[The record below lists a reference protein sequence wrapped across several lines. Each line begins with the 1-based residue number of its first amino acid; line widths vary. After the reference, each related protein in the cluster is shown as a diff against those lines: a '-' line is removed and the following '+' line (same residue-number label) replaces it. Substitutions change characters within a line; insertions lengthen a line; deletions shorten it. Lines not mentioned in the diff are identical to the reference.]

1 MSAPGYDSYR
11 ESGVEWPDRVPSHWT
26 VKPLKRVFS
35 VVTERT
41 PHRSWALGLENIEGW
56 SGRLLETETEFEG
69 EGVAF
74 EASDI
79 LYGKLRPYLAK
90 VHVAERP
97 GEAVGDFHVLRAHQA
112 DVVSRYIAYQL
123 LTREM
128 VSQLNGSTFG
138 ARMPRVGWDFMG
150 SVAFAFPPPAE
161 QAAIA
166 AFLDRETGKI
176 DALVEA
182 QTRLIELLK
191 EKRQAVISHAVTKG
205 LDPAAPMKDSGVEWL
220 GQVPAHWEVRP
231 FKYALE
237 RIESGT
243 SVNAVDVPAGP
254 DELGVLKT
262 SCVYSGSFAQDEN
275 KTVVAEEI
283 GRVSCPVRGGTLIV
297 SRMNT
302 PDLVGAAGLVE
313 ADVDNLYLPDRL
325 WQLHFSGAAPAFAHY
340 WTLAK
345 VYRGQV
351 QVACAGTSS
360 SMQNLSQDQL
370 RSFAFPFPPPSEQ
383 LAIVDRLN
391 KATSAT
397 DRLVTEA
404 ENAIT
409 LLQERRAALISAA
422 VTGKIDVRRLAPQQA
437 EAA

>member
-1 MSAPGYDSYR
+1 MSAPGYQNYR
-11 ESGVEWPDRVPSHWT
+11 ESGVEWLGLVPSHWT
-26 VKPLKRVFS
+26 AKPLKRVFS

-41 PHRSWALGLENIEGW
+41 PRRSWALGLENIEGW
-56 SGRLLETETEFEG
+56 SGRLLDTETEFEG

-90 VHVAERP
+90 VYVAERP

-150 SVAFAFPPPAE
+150 SVAFAFPPLAE

-176 DALVEA
+176 DGLVEV

-220 GQVPAHWEVRP
+220 GQVPAHWELKRFKDVCDEIVDCKNRTPDAYDDGEYFVVR
-231 FKYALE
+231 
-237 RIESGT
+237 
-243 SVNAVDVPAGP
+243 
-254 DELGVLKT
+254 T
-262 SCVYSGSFAQDEN
+262 SCVRDGEFDPTGGYYTDGASFREWTR
-275 KTVVAEEI
+275 KGV
-283 GRVSCPVRGGTLIV
+283 P
-297 SRMNT
+297 
-302 PDLVGAAGLVE
+302 AAG
-313 ADVDNLYLPDRL
+313 DVLFTRE
-325 WQLHFSGAAPAFAHY
+325 APAGEAC
-340 WTLAK
+340 LAPADLEFCLGQRMMFLRADPS
-345 VYRGQV
+345 VMDPEFLLHSIYGPLVRQVVQGSARGSTVSHLRVGEVGELRCFCPPLDEQY
-351 QVACAGTSS
+351 AIAKF
-360 SMQNLSQDQL
+360 LSDQL
-370 RSFAFPFPPPSEQ
+370 GRFEA
-383 LAIVDRLN
+383 LA
-391 KATSAT
+391 S
-397 DRLVTEA
+397 
-404 ENAIT
+404 NANRAMQ
-409 LLQERRAALISAA
+409 LLQEHRVALISAA
-422 VTGKIDVRRLAPQQA
+422 VTGKIDVRGRAPEQA

>member
-1 MSAPGYDSYR
+1 MSAPGYNSYR

-41 PHRSWALGLENIEGW
+41 PRRSWALGLENIEGW

-112 DVVSRYIAYQL
+112 DVVSQYVAYQL

-150 SVAFAFPPPAE
+150 SVSFAFPPPAE

-220 GQVPAHWEVRP
+220 GQVPAHWEVVPLRACLGERVEKNTQGTNENYLSLVAGRGVIP
-231 FKYALE
+231 YADKGDIGNKKPEDLSKCKLVE
-237 RIESGT
+237 PGDIVINSMNFGI
-243 SVNAVDVPAGP
+243 
-254 DELGVLKT
+254 
-262 SCVYSGSFAQDEN
+262 GSFGRSTYAGICSPVY
-275 KTVVAEEI
+275 VVLRDI
-283 GRVSCPVRGGTLIV
+283 GRGVEMDFASQLFATRALQTYAQSFGNGILAHRSAIGWDTLKGISIGLPPLAEQREIIARVRILSAQTEEMIK
-297 SRMNT
+297 
-302 PDLVGAAGLVE
+302 AAE
-313 ADVDNLYLPDRL
+313 HA
-325 WQLHFSGAAPAFAHY
+325 
-340 WTLAK
+340 
-345 VYRGQV
+345 
-351 QVACAGTSS
+351 SS
-360 SMQNLSQDQL
+360 LL
-370 RSFAFPFPPPSEQ
+370 R
-383 LAIVDRLN
+383 
-391 KATSAT
+391 
-397 DRLVTEA
+397 
-404 ENAIT
+404 
-409 LLQERRAALISAA
+409 ERRAALISAA
-422 VTGKIDVRRLAPQQA
+422 VTGKIDVRGLASEQA

>member
-1 MSAPGYDSYR
+1 MRVPAYDAYR
-11 ESGVEWPDRVPSHWT
+11 DSGIDWLGQVPSHWA
-26 VKPLKRVFS
+26 VKPLKRAFS

-41 PHRSWALGLENIEGW
+41 PRRSWALGLENIEGW
-56 SGRLLETETEFEG
+56 SGRLLDTETEFEG

-166 AFLDRETGKI
+166 AFLDRETSKI

-220 GQVPAHWEVRP
+220 GQVPAHWEMNRLKKVARIRYGIGEPPPYQEVGTPLIRATNVDAGSIRPKGLVYVDPADIPAKRIVWLRAGDIIVVR
-231 FKYALE
+231 
-237 RIESGT
+237 SGAYT
-243 SVNAVDVPAGP
+243 GDSAIVQAKDVPSIAGFDMVVTADGCHP
-254 DELGVLKT
+254 MFLQFSLLGRWVKEGQLDLEKMRAAQPHLNAEELGNVLLMVPPLAEQVEICERLESET
-262 SCVYSGSFAQDEN
+262 SRLDSMAAD
-275 KTVVAEEI
+275 AE
-283 GRVSCPVRGGTLIV
+283 T
-297 SRMNT
+297 
-302 PDLVGAAGLVE
+302 
-313 ADVDNLYLPDRL
+313 
-325 WQLHFSGAAPAFAHY
+325 
-340 WTLAK
+340 
-345 VYRGQV
+345 
-351 QVACAGTSS
+351 
-360 SMQNLSQDQL
+360 
-370 RSFAFPFPPPSEQ
+370 
-383 LAIVDRLN
+383 
-391 KATSAT
+391 
-397 DRLVTEA
+397 
-404 ENAIT
+404 AIT
-409 LLQERRAALISAA
+409 LLKERRAGLISAA
-422 VTGKIDVRRLAPQQA
+422 VTGKIDVRGLAPEQA